1 MWADLYDS
9 LPIGFKFGAGSAQ
22 DYLVLDSILGREE
35 REQIRDGEVLEEWD
49 SSLALYPT
57 DRPYMSLVRLLRPS

>member
-1 MWADLYDS
+1 MWADLDHS

-22 DYLVLDSILGREE
+22 DYLVLDSILGRQE
-35 REQIRDGEVLEEWD
+35 REYIRDGEVLDEFD

-57 DRPYMSLVRLLRPS
+57 KLPYMSLVRLLRPS